1 MTTHQKDRT
10 KWPVVTWKASSLR
23 CILSFTL
30 LVAVMVVSLPRAEAR
45 DLTGRLGLGYNSEF
59 ANYTHTNGV
68 PGISLK
74 YGLSRDLAVEGVI
87 GVDTVSPTNDV
98 FGLKLFKNIFYET
111 NLNFYFFAGGGIVAG
126 DSKTGAEV
134 LSGFGVEWFF
144 PGLESLGFSM
154 DVGGELDNLSGN
166 FGLKTLGVSFL
177 NAGIHFYF

>member
-1 MTTHQKDRT
+1 MKPDQEVHSNG
-10 KWPVVTWKASSLR
+10 PAVTRKPSSLR
-23 CILSFTL
+23 CILPLGLFI
-30 LVAVMVVSLPRAEAR
+30 VAAAFSAPSAQAR

-74 YGLSRDLAVEGVI
+74 YGISRDIAVEGIV
-87 GVDTVSPTNDV
+87 GVDTISPTNDV
-98 FGLKLFKNIFYET
+98 VGLKFFKNIFFET

-126 DSKTGAEV
+126 DSKTGAEI
-134 LSGFGVEWFF
+134 LSGFGAEWFF

>member
-1 MTTHQKDRT
+1 
-10 KWPVVTWKASSLR
+10 
-23 CILSFTL
+23 
-30 LVAVMVVSLPRAEAR
+30 
-45 DLTGRLGLGYNSEF
+45 LGYNSEF

-74 YGLSRDLAVEGVI
+74 YGVSRDIAVEGVL
-87 GVDTVSPTNDV
+87 GVDTASPSNDV
-98 FGLKLFKNIFYET
+98 FGLKFFKNIFYET

-126 DSKTGAEV
+126 DSKTGAEL

-166 FGLKTLGVSFL
+166 YALKTLGVSFL